1 MIEIITAINK
11 VLHAFFGVCAV
22 FGTGN
27 ATQVNT
33 ITAPVNTPLINY
45 GLLTVDSTAGSN
57 LIIAVFLL
65 APELLKLI
73 RKYFNKEEKA

>member
-11 VLHAFFGVCAV
+11 VLYAFFGVCAV

-33 ITAPVNTPLINY
+33 I
-45 GLLTVDSTAGSN
+45 TAGSN

>member
-11 VLHAFFGVCAV
+11 VLYAFFGVCAV

-33 ITAPVNTPLINY
+33 ITAAVNTALINY

-57 LIIAVFLL
+57 LIAVFLL